1 MLRSNFFYK
10 FFKQAQISDHK
21 IVKYNLNKEFNLED
35 QVKNEIIEIDKRISK
50 DSKALIEAQ
59 IVKLRSTFSKSNN
72 FIEKIGEN
80 VYKLKLEESINW
92 HQKELKELYCKRK
105 ELQTSLEKIQGVFWL
120 NRIKRLIAIIFI
132 GVLVLT
138 GLFIFLSGF
147 MLLIYFTPLIILI
160 IFGYLIARKKY

>member
-1 MLRSNFFYK
+1 MLRSNFFYR
-10 FFKQAQISDHK
+10 FFKHK
-21 IVKYNLNKEFNLED
+21 KNTNYQIVKYKLNKEFELQDKLKD
-35 QVKNEIIEIDKRISK
+35 QIIDIDKKISEN
-50 DSKALIEAQ
+50 SKSLIEAQ
-59 IVKLRSTFSKSNN
+59 IVKFRSTFSKSNN

-105 ELQTSLEKIQGVFWL
+105 ELQNNLEKIQGVFWL

-132 GVLVLT
+132 GVLVLI

-147 MLLIYFTPLIILI
+147 MILIYLMPLIILI
-160 IFGYLIARKKY
+160 ILGYLIANKKY

>member
-21 IVKYNLNKEFNLED
+21 IVTFHLNKEFNLED

-72 FIEKIGEN
+72 FIEKLGEN
-80 VYKLKLEESINW
+80 IYKVKLEESISW
-92 HQKELKELYCKRK
+92 HQKQLKELYSRRR
-105 ELQTSLEKIQGVFWL
+105 ELQIKLEKVKGIFWL
-120 NRIKRLIAIIFI
+120 SRIKRLLIIVLLGFFI
-132 GVLVLT
+132 LL

-147 MLLIYFTPLIILI
+147 MLIIYLLPVILL
-160 IFGYLIARKKY
+160 GYLIANKK

>member
-1 MLRSNFFYK
+1 MLRSNFFYR
-10 FFKQAQISDHK
+10 FFKHNK
-21 IVKYNLNKEFNLED
+21 NNNYEIVKYKLNNDFDLQDKLKD
-35 QVKNEIIEIDKRISK
+35 QIIEIDKKISET
-50 DSKALIEAQ
+50 SKSLIEAQ
-59 IVKLRSTFSKSNN
+59 VVKLRSTVSSSNN
-72 FIEKIGEN
+72 FIGKIGKN

-132 GVLVLT
+132 GGLVLI

-147 MLLIYFTPLIILI
+147 MILIYLMPVFILIIL
-160 IFGYLIARKKY
+160 GYLIANKKY

>member
-72 FIEKIGEN
+72 FIEKLGEN
-80 VYKLKLEESINW
+80 IYKVKLEESISW
-92 HQKELKELYCKRK
+92 HQKQLKELYSRRR
-105 ELQTSLEKIQGVFWL
+105 ELQIRLEKVKGIFWL
-120 NRIKRLIAIIFI
+120 SRIKRLLIIVLLGFFI
-132 GVLVLT
+132 LL

-147 MLLIYFTPLIILI
+147 MLIIYLLPVILL
-160 IFGYLIARKKY
+160 GYLIANKK

>member
-1 MLRSNFFYK
+1 MLRSNFFYR
-10 FFKQAQISDHK
+10 FFKHNK
-21 IVKYNLNKEFNLED
+21 NNNYEIVKYKLNNDFDLQDKIKD
-35 QVKNEIIEIDKRISK
+35 QIIEIDKKISET
-50 DSKALIEAQ
+50 SKSLIEAQ
-59 IVKLRSTFSKSNN
+59 VVKLRSTVSSSNN
-72 FIEKIGEN
+72 FIGKIGKN

-132 GVLVLT
+132 GGLVLI

-147 MLLIYFTPLIILI
+147 MILIYLMPLIILI
-160 IFGYLIARKKY
+160 ILGYLIANKKY